1 MLTKYIERNSAMK
14 KLLCLV
20 LSLLM
25 IVPVSLV
32 GCGGDGD
39 DTTVPTI
46 TVDVKDERLPLE
58 VPEVVIPED
67 KVFKIVGQGD
77 GDGWKADDIL
87 CPEEDSDDVLESAK
101 YTRYKNV
108 EEMLGIEIDVY
119 LNPTIYNTVQASV
132 QSNDKGF
139 DLVFMTVDNA
149 SNAAISDLLY
159 NINDIESIKTESP
172 WYDQGYVEGLSVG
185 DEIYSLVTS
194 VGIYDTYIM
203 YILMYNKRLIQT
215 YGLDDPYQ
223 MVKENR
229 WTYDNFVAMLEG
241 ISTDNGNSVWG
252 PEDTYAFA
260 AHPGSAGNFFY
271 ASGLKICEK
280 DDANLPVMAVEN
292 NSKAVALQE
301 KLIKLL
307 FEENTTMY
315 AGVAGFAPSD
325 CINAFMSGRL
335 LFMGEIVGYLCTT
348 FREMEDDFGVVPY
361 PKYDASQSRY
371 YTTNDTVINVM
382 CVPRF
387 IYTEEE
393 LEVLGTITETI
404 CWESYYTVRPAFY
417 EDVLGGKGTR
427 DEGSYEMLDLC
438 RESRVYDFGLFNRS
452 IDLSNLY
459 RDLISNKTTKYS
471 STVKRNIKQSQVAL
485 DEIIASYTDNT

>member
-1 MLTKYIERNSAMK
+1 MK

-20 LSLLM
+20 LSVLM
-25 IVPVSLV
+25 IVPVSLI
-32 GCGGDGD
+32 GCGSGDD

-46 TVDVKDERLPLE
+46 TAAVQEERLPLE
-58 VPEVVIPED
+58 VPEVVIPEN
-67 KVFKIVGQGD
+67 KVFRIVGQGD

-108 EEMLGIEIDVY
+108 EEKLGITIDTY
-119 LNPTIYNTVQASV
+119 LNSTIYNTVQASV
-132 QSNDKGF
+132 QSNDKSF

-159 NINDIESIKTESP
+159 NINNIDTIRTESP
-172 WYDQGYVEGLSVG
+172 WYDQGYISGMSIG
-185 DEIYSLVTS
+185 DEIFSLVTS
-194 VGIYDTYIM
+194 MGIFDTYIM

-215 YGLDDPYQ
+215 YGLEDPYQ

-241 ISTDNGNSVWG
+241 ISADNGNSIWG

-271 ASGLKICEK
+271 ASGLTICEK
-280 DDANLPVMAVEN
+280 DDANYPYLVVSN
-292 NSKAVALQE
+292 NSKAVTVQE
-301 KLIKLL
+301 RLLKLL
-307 FEENTTMY
+307 FEEHTTLY
-315 AGVAGFAPSD
+315 AGSNGINTADG
-325 CINAFMSGRL
+325 INAFMTGRL

-371 YTTNDTVINVM
+371 YTTNDTVINVL
-382 CVPRF
+382 CVPAF
-387 IYTEEE
+387 QYTEEE
-393 LEVLGTITETI
+393 LEVLGVITETL

-417 EDVLGGKGTR
+417 EDVLGGKSTR

-438 RESRVYDFGLFNRS
+438 RESRVYDFGMFNPS
-452 IDLSNLY
+452 IELSTLY
-459 RDLISNKTTKYS
+459 KEIVSNTTAKYS
-471 STVKRNIKQSQVAL
+471 STVKRKLSKSQKTL
-485 DEIIASYTDNT
+485 DDLIESYTNETN

>member
-1 MLTKYIERNSAMK
+1 MK

-32 GCGGDGD
+32 GCGGEDA
-39 DTTVPTI
+39 DTTTPAI
-46 TVDVKDERLPLE
+46 TVDVKDERLPLDI
-58 VPEVVIPED
+58 PEVVIPEE

-77 GDGWKADDIL
+77 GDGWKADDVL

-108 EEMLGIEIDVY
+108 EDKLGITIDTY
-119 LNPTIYNTVQASV
+119 LNTTIYNTVQASV
-132 QSNDKGF
+132 QSNDKNF

-159 NINDIESIKTESP
+159 NINDIDTIKTESP
-172 WYDQGYVEGLSVG
+172 WYDQGYISGMSIG
-185 DEIYSLVTS
+185 DDIYSLVTS
-194 VGIYDTYIM
+194 MGIFDTYIM

-215 YGLDDPYQ
+215 YGLEDPYQ

-229 WTYDNFVAMLEG
+229 WTYDNFVTMLEG

-260 AHPGSAGNFFY
+260 GHPGSAGNFFY
-271 ASGLKICEK
+271 ASGLTICKK
-280 DDANLPVMAVEN
+280 DDANYPYLVVEDN
-292 NSKAVALQE
+292 AKAVSVHE
-301 KLIKLL
+301 KLLKLL
-307 FEENTTMY
+307 FSEHTTLY
-315 AGVAGFAPSD
+315 AGSNGIDTAD

-335 LFMGEIVGYLCTT
+335 LFMGEIVGYLCTA
-348 FREMEDDFGVVPY
+348 FRDMEDDFGVVPY

-382 CVPRF
+382 CIPKFV
-387 IYTEEE
+387 YTEEE
-393 LEVLGTITETI
+393 LEVLGVITETL

-417 EDVLGGKGTR
+417 EDVLGGKSTR

-438 RESRVYDFGLFNRS
+438 RESRVYDFGMFNTSIELSVLFKEVV
-452 IDLSNLY
+452 SNT
-459 RDLISNKTTKYS
+459 TTKYS
-471 STVKRNIKQSQVAL
+471 STVKRKLKSSQA
-485 DEIIASYTDNT
+485 EIEKIVASYTDNT

>member
-1 MLTKYIERNSAMK
+1 MK

-25 IVPVSLV
+25 IVPVSLI
-32 GCGGDGD
+32 GCGSEGE

-46 TVDVKDERLPLE
+46 TAAVQEERLPLE

-67 KVFKIVGQGD
+67 KVFRIVGQGD

-108 EEMLGIEIDVY
+108 EEMLGITIDVY
-119 LNPTIYNTVQASV
+119 LNTTIYNTVQASV
-132 QSNDKGF
+132 QSNDKSF

-149 SNAAISDLLY
+149 SNAAVSDLLY
-159 NINDIESIKTESP
+159 NINDIDAIKTDSP

-185 DEIYSLVTS
+185 DDIYSLVTS

-203 YILMYNKRLIQT
+203 YILMYNKRLISD
-215 YGLDDPYQ
+215 YGLKDPYE
-223 MVKENR
+223 MVKANE

-241 ISTDNGNSVWG
+241 ISTDNGDSIWNAD
-252 PEDTYAFA
+252 DTYAFA

-271 ASGLKICEK
+271 AAGLKICEK
-280 DDANLPVMAVEN
+280 DEENFPVLAVKDN
-292 NSKAVALQE
+292 DKAVKVQE
-301 KLIKLL
+301 KLLKLL

-315 AGVAGFAPSD
+315 AGVANFAPAD
-325 CINAFMSGRL
+325 CINAFMTGRL

-361 PKYDASQSRY
+361 PKYNADQKRY

-382 CVPRF
+382 CVPKF

-459 RDLISNKTTKYS
+459 RDLISSKTAKYS
-471 STVKRNIKQSQVAL
+471 STVNRKIKGSQSEI
-485 DEIIASYTDNT
+485 DKIIASYTDNT